1 MSQMLPPGLAGGPP
15 DQGGG
20 QLPPQLLAMLQGGG
34 QDGEDES
41 TAEGS
46 SELDLLQDVMND
58 LPKLIAAL
66 KDPKDVENAITCLR
80 VLAGIQTRLM
90 QSQGSGGA
98 QPPR

>member
-1 MSQMLPPGLAGGPP
+1 MPPGLAGGPP

-20 QLPPQLLAMLQGGG
+20 QLPPQILAMLQGQGG
-34 QDGEDES
+34 DES

-46 SELDLLQDVMND
+46 SELDTLQEIMND
-58 LPKLIAAL
+58 LPKLISAL
-66 KDPKDVENAITCLR
+66 QDPKDVEQAITCLR

-90 QSQGSGGA
+90 QGSGGA